1 MNLLYNNYMRSSG
14 HGLTWCVEIDPPTR
28 PVKSYYEETA
38 IACEMIWSQKI
49 GKLQLCLSGGLDSE
63 FVLAVLLKLGM
74 EVEPVIMRTQYNDHE
89 TQYAFRFCSKNN
101 IEPTVID
108 LNYDAFIDSNRYV
121 DIAESMMCA
130 DWRIPCNMWLASQ
143 LDGTVITG
151 NDPPHLKLNQNL
163 KEKLW
168 YLDEEEIIHSQLN
181 YWRMNGI
188 HGTPFLL
195 SYTPEQM
202 LSFLLDPT
210 MEKLANHEFEGK
222 LGSNSTKV
230 HVFNNQSGFDLE
242 QRIKQ
247 TGYEKV
253 IESKIFEHPNIKY
266 IQTLESKWK
275 GTSDHQYHEVVKKLK
290 SGQTSSAFYS

>member
-1 MNLLYNNYMRSSG
+1 MELLLNNYMRSSG
-14 HGLTWCVEIDPPTR
+14 NGATWSVEIDPPSR

-38 IACEMIWSQKI
+38 IACEMIYANKI
-49 GKLQLCLSGGLDSE
+49 GRLQLCLSGGLDSE

-74 EVEPVIMRTQYNDHE
+74 DVEPIIMNTQYNSHE
-89 TQYAFRFCSKNN
+89 TQYAFKFCAANN
-101 IEPTVID
+101 ITPTVID
-108 LNYDAFIDSNRYV
+108 LDYDSFIDSDQYV
-121 DIAESMMCA
+121 EIAQSMKCA

-151 NDPPHLKLNQNL
+151 NDPPHLKLNQKKN
-163 KEKLW
+163 LW
-168 YLDEEEIIHSQLN
+168 YLDEEEIIHSQLT
-181 YWRMNGI
+181 YWKLNGI

-202 LSFLLDPT
+202 FSFLIDPT
-210 MEKLANHEFEGK
+210 MQKLANHEFVGK

-230 HVFNNQSGFDLE
+230 HVFNNQSGFNLE

-253 IESKIFEHPNIKY
+253 EDNGIYNHPNIKL
-266 IQTLESKWK
+266 IKSFEEKWK
-275 GTSDHQYHEVVKKLK
+275 GTSDHQYHEVVDRLGSGK
-290 SGQTSSAFYS
+290 SSIAFTSES